1 MYTNTL
7 NVLSVV
13 NFWIILALLGVNVSE
28 STFDH
33 DHILC
38 RKCGNELTENLLEN
52 FINITSPQSES
63 INRISL
69 FGHNHLVVQSLRNPA
84 DVVFY
89 MVTVK
94 VSGCKG
100 IGEWYSEHTWFPG
113 YSWKVCICPRCR
125 AHLGWVFELTKK
137 IQSGYVT
144 SKSSGEGFYGLI
156 VDSLIS
162 EDFSESLV
170 ITLPKTL
177 RI

>member
-1 MYTNTL
+1 MYTNTP
-7 NVLSVV
+7 N
-13 NFWIILALLGVNVSE
+13 ALLFVFSGIIVFAGVLCENNL
-28 STFDH
+28 DH

-38 RKCGNELTENLLEN
+38 RKCGNELTENFLEN

-84 DVVFY
+84 DYVFY
-89 MVTVK
+89 LVTVK
-94 VSGCKG
+94 VAGCKG

-113 YSWKVCICPRCR
+113 YSWKVCICPRCN
-125 AHLGWVFELTKK
+125 AQLGWVFEPTEK
-137 IQSGYVT
+137 IQSGSVT
-144 SKSSGEGFYGLI
+144 LKPSGEGFYGLI
-156 VDSLIS
+156 VDNLIS